1 MKVYELIQKLCENN
15 PNTEVLVRVDGRCD
29 RFMEYIE
36 DAQTGIPE
44 SEFHTKGE
52 QYAEIW
58 ASIDAVHVTRG
69 VDRVF
74 IDCDLQR
81 L

>member
-15 PNTEVLVRVDGRCD
+15 PNAEVIIRVDGKCD

-36 DAQTGIPE
+36 DSRSSVLEWT
-44 SEFHTKGE
+44 
-52 QYAEIW
+52 EIW
-58 ASIDAVHVTRG
+58 ATVDAVKVQKG
-69 VDRVF
+69 MDKVF
-74 IDCDLQR
+74 VDCDLQR

>member
-15 PNTEVLVRVDGRCD
+15 PNADVIIRVDGKCD

-36 DAQTGIPE
+36 DSQNSAME
-44 SEFHTKGE
+44 RS
-52 QYAEIW
+52 EIW
-58 ASIDAVHVTRG
+58 ATVDAVHVQKG
-69 VDRVF
+69 INKVF
-74 IDCDLQR
+74 VDCDLSK

>member
-15 PNTEVLVRVDGRCD
+15 PNAEVIIRVDGKCD

-36 DAQTGIPE
+36 DSQNSAME
-44 SEFHTKGE
+44 WS
-52 QYAEIW
+52 EIW
-58 ASIDAVHVTRG
+58 ATVDAVKVQKG
-69 VDRVF
+69 IDKVF
-74 IDCDLQR
+74 VDCDLHR

>member
-15 PNTEVLVRVDGRCD
+15 PNADVIIRVDGKCD

-36 DAQTGIPE
+36 DSQNSAME
-44 SEFHTKGE
+44 RS
-52 QYAEIW
+52 EIW
-58 ASIDAVHVTRG
+58 ATVDAV
-69 VDRVF
+69 RVQKGIDNVF
-74 IDCDLQR
+74 VDCDLQR

>member
-15 PNTEVLVRVDGRCD
+15 PNAEVIIRVDGKCD

-36 DAQTGIPE
+36 DSQNSAME
-44 SEFHTKGE
+44 WS
-52 QYAEIW
+52 EIW
-58 ASIDAVHVTRG
+58 ATVDAV
-69 VDRVF
+69 RVQKGIDNVF
-74 IDCDLQR
+74 VDCDLQR

>member
-15 PNTEVLVRVDGRCD
+15 PNAEVIIRVDGKCD

-36 DAQTGIPE
+36 DSQNSAME
-44 SEFHTKGE
+44 WS
-52 QYAEIW
+52 EIW
-58 ASIDAVHVTRG
+58 ATVDAV
-69 VDRVF
+69 RVQKGIDTVF
-74 IDCDLQR
+74 VDCDLQR

>member
-15 PNTEVLVRVDGRCD
+15 PNAEVIIRVYGKCD

-36 DAQTGIPE
+36 DSRNSVLE
-44 SEFHTKGE
+44 W
-52 QYAEIW
+52 AEIW
-58 ASIDAVHVTRG
+58 ATVDAVKVQKG
-69 VDRVF
+69 MDKVF
-74 IDCDLQR
+74 VDCDLQR

>member
-15 PNTEVLVRVDGRCD
+15 PNDEVIIRVDGKCD

-36 DAQTGIPE
+36 DSRGSSLE
-44 SEFHTKGE
+44 W
-52 QYAEIW
+52 AEIW
-58 ASIDAVHVTRG
+58 ATVDAVKVQKG
-69 VDRVF
+69 INKVF
-74 IDCDLQR
+74 VDCDLQR